1 MGLICSRDHASE
13 ILMKIMLYVFLA
25 SSFVV
30 VAGCGRKHGEDR
42 KAVEQVVQAKVASA
56 EELIGQSHCLSC
68 HLPTNQ
74 MGLPAWRDVA
84 EKYVGDK
91 KAENF
96 LVSKIGQGG
105 SGSWGNMDMPPYF
118 ELSEPERRVIVRW
131 ILASDTTK
139 PVAKNAVKQRNVS
152 TKKK

>member
-1 MGLICSRDHASE
+1 MGLICSCDRASE
-13 ILMKIMLYVFLA
+13 IPKKIMLYAFLA
-25 SSFVV
+25 SSFVIET
-30 VAGCGRKHGEDR
+30 GCGSKQGEDR
-42 KAVEQVVQAKVASA
+42 KAVEQVVQVKIASA

-74 MGLPAWRDVA
+74 MGLPSWRDVA
-84 EKYVGDK
+84 EKYKVDK

-131 ILASDTTK
+131 ILACDITK
-139 PVAKNAVKQRNVS
+139 PTANNSAKQRKVLM
-152 TKKK
+152 KKK